1 MRCPFVHETIWM
13 RKAGYIS
20 YYLVAFA
27 VGLTGDIH
35 GNIKA
40 AMAVALSRNIVCI
53 VAVVPTSF
61 SPSAMQMMNKT
72 YM

>member
-1 MRCPFVHETIWM
+1 M

-53 VAVVPTSF
+53 VAVPTSF
-61 SPSAMQMMNKT
+61 SQSAMQMMNKT
-72 YM
+72 PVSFILYS

>member
-1 MRCPFVHETIWM
+1 M

-53 VAVVPTSF
+53 VAVPLPTSF
-61 SPSAMQMMNKT
+61 SQSAMQMMNKT
-72 YM
+72 PVSFILYS